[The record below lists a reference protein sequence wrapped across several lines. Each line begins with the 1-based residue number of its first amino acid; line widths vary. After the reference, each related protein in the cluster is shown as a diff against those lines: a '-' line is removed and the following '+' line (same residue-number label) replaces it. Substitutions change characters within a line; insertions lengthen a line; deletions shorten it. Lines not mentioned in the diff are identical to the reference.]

1 MTLGDWVVVEGI
13 NSGYSFR
20 GKIEPQVDGEV
31 GILQMKDITADYYS
45 FDYEQVDR
53 SSGYDFKDKYILQD
67 KDILFVSKGANNYA
81 ILFQKQEF
89 PCVASGTFFVVR
101 VDQHRVV
108 PEFLVWYI
116 NQFTVQSYLAER
128 KAGTYVVN
136 LTKGDVVGIPMR
148 NVEYAKQQKIG
159 AFVQL
164 HQREQ
169 QLVTLLQQSKKQV
182 IQRQLIN
189 LIENE

>member
-1 MTLGDWVVVEGI
+1 MTLEDWVVEGI
-13 NSGYSFR
+13 KSGYSFR
-20 GKIEPQVDGEV
+20 GKIEPQVDGAV

-53 SSGYDFKDKYILQD
+53 SSAYDFKDKYILQD

-81 ILFQKQEF
+81 ILFHQQAF
-89 PCVASGTFFVVR
+89 PCVASGTFFVIR
-101 VDQHRVV
+101 VDQSSVV

-116 NQFTVQSYLAER
+116 NQSTVQSYLAER

-148 NVEYAKQQKIG
+148 QVDYAKQQKIG

-169 QLVTLLQQSKKQV
+169 QLITLLQQSKKQV